1 MYEVLLLTSDRD
13 NGGKKINLN
22 LKKMEELKWHM
33 WVFCIHFFDG
43 VVQNTQ
49 HEFLFASSDLFS

>member
-1 MYEVLLLTSDRD
+1 MYEALLLTSDRD

-33 WVFCIHFFDG
+33 WVFLHLLFDG
-43 VVQNTQ
+43 VVQNTT
-49 HEFLFASSDLFS
+49 

>member
-1 MYEVLLLTSDRD
+1 MGGAGGGNQFKFKFKE
-13 NGGKKINLN
+13 NGRIKLAY
-22 LKKMEELKWHM
+22 
-33 WVFCIHFFDG
+33 VSFFCIGFFDG